1 MKTYSLVIV
10 FNEDTDEVEYI
21 EEELTED
28 TPSALL
34 RLSDN
39 IESYSDSE
47 LKRMIENGFIVGE
60 S

>member
-1 MKTYSLVIV
+1 MKTYTLVIV
-10 FNEDTDEVEYI
+10 FNENTDEVEYI

-28 TPSALL
+28 TSNALL
-34 RLSDN
+34 KLSDN
-39 IESYSDSE
+39 IENYSDSE

>member
-28 TPSALL
+28 TSNALL
-34 RLSDN
+34 KLSDN
-39 IESYSDSE
+39 IENYTDSE

>member
-1 MKTYSLVIV
+1 MKTYTLVIV
-10 FNEDTDEVEYI
+10 FNENTDEVEYI

-34 RLSDN
+34 KLSDD

-47 LKRMIENGFIVGE
+47 LKLMIENGFIVGE

>member
-28 TPSALL
+28 TSNALL
-34 RLSDN
+34 KLSDN
-39 IESYSDSE
+39 IENYSDSE